1 MLKIKIIIFLCT
13 RLSSFL
19 TYLPRQPRVRLA
31 AVGWDRHCE
40 HNVANTKH
48 CEHNVANTKTMTCT
62 WEHNRWPQ
70 DCEHNGANTK
80 TLRTQ
85 CGQYKTG
92 DLHVGSQ
99 PMAAGCNRRCRLS
112 FYHAGKGASVGE
124 RPTRLHFLEATGEK
138 FSLHSTVRL
147 RSLPWIR
154 IAMWSNFSKDCL
166 AWAASSELSNCADS
180 TTKRASVFAV
190 AVTRAC

>member
-1 MLKIKIIIFLCT
+1 
-13 RLSSFL
+13 
-19 TYLPRQPRVRLA
+19 
-31 AVGWDRHCE
+31 
-40 HNVANTKH
+40 
-48 CEHNVANTKTMTCT
+48 MTCT

-99 PMAAGCNRRCRLS
+99 PMAARCNRRCRLS
-112 FYHAGKGASVGE
+112 FYHVGKGASVGE

-138 FSLHSTVRL
+138 FSPHSTVRL
-147 RSLPWIR
+147 QSLPWIR
-154 IAMWSNFSKDCL
+154 IAMWSTVSKDCL
-166 AWAASSELSNCADS
+166 AWAASSELSNCTAS
-180 TTKRASVFAV
+180 TKTVHQSLRSQSQERVEFLHVEDPACIV
-190 AVTRAC
+190 ANCPACISLTMRVSSERHPLC